1 MKFLIYLFGFFI
13 ATPVIHAQDGWK
25 ITLNNKTLL
34 SSNKSDETLNT
45 KNIKSTDW
53 KKNGFL
59 EISYPKIISS
69 SWFHS
74 MLFTD
79 ELGNQLLVKDSVYA
93 KIPTAS
99 LRKLTVGKKQLK
111 IYMAISPS
119 NPMISAPSRLLHLC
133 TLKLP

>member
-1 MKFLIYLFGFFI
+1 MQ
-13 ATPVIHAQDGWK
+13 AQDSWK

-34 SSNKSDETLNT
+34 NCNKSDETLNT
-45 KNIKSTDW
+45 KKIKSTDW
-53 KKNGFL
+53 NKNGFL
-59 EISYPKIISS
+59 EISYNKTSTS
-69 SWFHS
+69 GWLHS
-74 MLFTD
+74 MQFTD